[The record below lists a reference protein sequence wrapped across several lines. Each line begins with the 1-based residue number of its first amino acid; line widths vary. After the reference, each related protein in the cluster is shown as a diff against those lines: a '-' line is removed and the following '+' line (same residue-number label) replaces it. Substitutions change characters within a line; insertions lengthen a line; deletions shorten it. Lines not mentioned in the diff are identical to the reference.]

1 MSQVS
6 FMERLPTIT
15 SSNACIMQAWC
26 FFVFKQGMV
35 LKVSIIACCSSVGVN
50 EDHVVIQGE
59 ERSTMDAQEACYS
72 IPALKRQVGRGWWL
86 QMVVCL
92 LLSSE
97 SAPQLCNISGR
108 FLESQNFFLGCNK
121 FFFNK
126 YQSIIETFCS
136 LFLAQSLSAA
146 GLSLVYAE
154 KNLVDLVWADHN
166 RPDPPFE
173 GLMVLDISF
182 TGQSK
187 LV

>member
-35 LKVSIIACCSSVGVN
+35 LKVSIIACCSSAGVN

-59 ERSTMDAQEACYS
+59 ERSTMDAQEAGYS

-108 FLESQNFFLGCNK
+108 FLESQNFFLGCSK
-121 FFFNK
+121 FFFFNK
-126 YQSIIETFCS
+126 YQSIIETFVHY
-136 LFLAQSLSAA
+136 FLHRVCQQQDCHQYMQRRIWLIWC
-146 GLSLVYAE
+146 GQITI
-154 KNLVDLVWADHN
+154 DLTHPL
-166 RPDPPFE
+166 R
-173 GLMVLDISF
+173 G
-182 TGQSK
+182 
-187 LV
+187 